1 MICETIKKYREC
13 KDLSQA
19 ELSRLSN
26 ISRSTLSTIENGITE
41 NPTHDSMNRIAN
53 GLNVSLARLY
63 ADDFSRDDE
72 IISSTLLQLTK
83 DEKVEWFEINS
94 DKDNTLISSLITA
107 LVKLERGY
115 NLNSL
120 TDMDYVN
127 EYTELKINEIDE
139 IDIISNTVYY
149 KIDNSYFLL
158 TKYDSNFKN
167 NDILL
172 FIVNS
177 RDIELI
183 CTDTTFTNLT
193 DLYEEIVGSI
203 GINKKS
209 LIDKLK
215 SL

>member
-41 NPTHDSMNRIAN
+41 NPTDDSMNRIAN
-53 GLNVSLARLY
+53 GLNVSLSRLY
-63 ADDFSRDDE
+63 ADDFSQDDE
-72 IISSTLLQLTK
+72 IISSTLLKLTK
-83 DEKVEWFEINS
+83 NDKIEWFEINS
-94 DKDNTLISSLITA
+94 DKDNTLISSLVTV

-120 TDMDYVN
+120 TDMDYTN
-127 EYTELKINEIDE
+127 EHTESKINE
-139 IDIISNTVYY
+139 IDIISNTVYF
-149 KIDNSYFLL
+149 KVDNNYFLL

-172 FIVNS
+172 FIVNGC
-177 RDIELI
+177 DIELI
-183 CTDTTFTNLT
+183 CTDTTFPNLT
-193 DLYEEIVGSI
+193 DLYEKIVGSI
-203 GINKKS
+203 GVNKKS